1 MNSDNP
7 WLSWSYVQDHWREL
21 IAVGFEHLGITVA
34 AIALACAVAV
44 PLALL
49 ARRHPSLA
57 GSIIGISGVLYTIP
71 SLALISVLWPVFGLS
86 PLTVVVALAVYAL
99 LVMVRAI
106 LVGLSEVPAGTVDAA
121 VGMGMSDRELL
132 WRVQA
137 PLALP
142 TALAGLRIV
151 TVSTVGMVT
160 VGALVGYGGYGS
172 MILAG
177 LYENAYHAKIATA
190 TICVVLL
197 ALVLDAL
204 LLLLERQVTPWV
216 RGR

>member
-1 MNSDNP
+1 MNSENP
-7 WLSWSYVQDHWREL
+7 WLSWTYVQEHWPEL
-21 IAVGFEHLGITVA
+21 LTVGLEHLGITVSA
-34 AIALACAVAV
+34 MALACAVAI

-49 ARRHPSLA
+49 ARRRPGLS
-57 GSIIGISGVLYTIP
+57 GSIIGLSGVLYTIP

-86 PLTVVVALAVYAL
+86 PLTVVIALAVYAL
-99 LVMVRAI
+99 LVMVRSI
-106 LVGLSEVPAGTVDAA
+106 LVGFAEVPAASVDAA
-121 VGMGMSDRELL
+121 VGMGMADRDLL

-142 TALAGLRIV
+142 TILAGLRIA

-177 LYENAYHAKIATA
+177 LYENSYHAKIATA

-204 LLLLERQVTPWV
+204 LLLLEHRATPWA

>member
-1 MNSDNP
+1 MNSENP
-7 WLSWSYVQDHWREL
+7 WLSWAYVEQNWREL
-21 IAVGFEHLGITVA
+21 VSTGTEHLGITVA
-34 AIALACAVAV
+34 AIVLACALAI

-49 ARRHPSLA
+49 ARRRPGLS

-71 SLALISVLWPVFGLS
+71 SLALISVLWPVFGLA
-86 PLTVVVALAVYAL
+86 PLTVVVALGVYAL
-99 LVMVRAI
+99 LIMVRAI
-106 LVGLSEVPAGTVDAA
+106 LVGLAEVAPASVDAA
-121 VGMGMSDRELL
+121 VGMGMADRQLL
-132 WRVQA
+132 WKVQA

-142 TALAGLRIV
+142 TVVGGLRIA

-190 TICVVLL
+190 TFCVVLL
-197 ALVLDAL
+197 ALALDGL
-204 LLLLERQVTPWV
+204 LLLLEHRVTPWA

>member
-1 MNSDNP
+1 MNADNP
-7 WLSWSYVQDHWREL
+7 WLSWTYVEQNWQEL
-21 IAVGFEHLGITVA
+21 VAAGLEHVGITVA
-34 AIALACAVAV
+34 AIVVACALAI

-49 ARRHPSLA
+49 ARSRPGLS

-71 SLALISVLWPVFGLS
+71 SLALISVLWPVFGLA
-86 PLTVVVALAVYAL
+86 PLTVVVALGVYAL
-99 LVMVRAI
+99 LIMVRAI
-106 LVGLSEVPAGTVDAA
+106 LVGLAGVAPAAVDAA
-121 VGMGMSDRELL
+121 VGMGMADRQLL
-132 WRVQA
+132 WKVQA

-142 TALAGLRIV
+142 AVVGGLRIA

-177 LYENAYHAKIATA
+177 LYENSYHAKIASA

-197 ALVLDAL
+197 ALALDGL
-204 LLLLERQVTPWV
+204 LLLVEHRVTPWA